1 MASEVLS
8 LDPSWTQL
16 GTRGWKRRLGM
27 SSKGVGRARDPGGA
41 GTGGRSSAWQLGRAV
56 RGLPGCRMGAVRVA
70 AAEGLTGAVGLSAA
84 PQLNVIRL
92 GAGNGSILPP
102 VLILDLPSRLPGKS
116 M

>member
-1 MASEVLS
+1 
-8 LDPSWTQL
+8 
-16 GTRGWKRRLGM
+16 M
-27 SSKGVGRARDPGGA
+27 SSKGVGRARDPDGA
-41 GTGGRSSAWQLGRAV
+41 GTGGRSSAWQLRRAV

-92 GAGNGSILPP
+92 GAGNVSILPP